1 MFILLLLIV
10 KKRVEDD
17 AVTSQALTGGG
28 AEVFDPSHRPTF
40 TFRRCNLTEYSNT
53 VKMDFCH
60 LSVVYFWQLKCNIER
75 IVMSRKLLENCTKH
89 CKAFALI
96 IMSYTAASHQEA
108 DSKR

>member
-1 MFILLLLIV
+1 MFILLLSIV
-10 KKRVEDD
+10 KTRVEDD
-17 AVTSQALTGGG
+17 AVMSQALTGGG

-40 TFRRCNLTEYSNT
+40 TFRRCNLTEYSN
-53 VKMDFCH
+53 FCQF
-60 LSVVYFWQLKCNIER
+60 LSSVQNINATLKK